1 MTTIEIRD
9 LRKRFG
15 EVQALD
21 GMSFTV
27 RDGEIYGFVG
37 SNGAGKSTTMRIA
50 LGVLAADSGE
60 VLLDGRPLDDD
71 TRRRIGYMP
80 EERGLYGKEKILD
93 QLVFLAKLHG
103 VDGASAKQRGT
114 ELLETLGLGE
124 RLNDKLDDLSLGN
137 QQRVQLAASL
147 IHDPDVLILDEPF
160 SGLDPVAVDVMSTM
174 LTDRAR
180 QGVPVIFSSHQLDLV
195 QRLCDRVGIVTRG
208 HMVAEGTVAELR
220 DQGPIRYRVGTT
232 ARGWLPEGVALV
244 PRLRGPRCPR
254 GPKRRRR
261 PTHPAIRH
269 GGRPRPRIHPGR
281 ARPGRAVQGGR
292 ALMTPQRAYSPM
304 HTITTTAAREV
315 QILLV
320 KKGVIATLAIMLLAV
335 VGLIGFGTWQKNKE
349 DTPEATS
356 VATVGVDTQLLS
368 GSGYEPRAAAD
379 RDEAVRMVRDGDVD
393 AALVADGDQWQVIS
407 DGTPSVSVMSGMES
421 LAESYTRS
429 ETLATLGISPED
441 YAAAS
446 RTIDVVPVDVD
457 DATGGE
463 DTEQHFA
470 RLLTTFA
477 ALMMVIFTVIT
488 FAAQVGSRVT
498 EEKSSR
504 VVELVLATV
513 RPLDFL
519 AGKLLGTL
527 ILGFIATALLLAVGG
542 VGLKVSGL
550 VDDVELDWSVF
561 PVLLLAWLLSMLF
574 FGALY
579 AAAGAMVQR
588 TEDLQSTQMPILV
601 LIMASAYIPAFGWMS
616 TSSTWMQVMS
626 WIPPFSI
633 FAAPLSYA
641 AGDFTALQLA
651 GSFGIATLATVLAVW
666 AAARI
671 YKRTILNNGS
681 VTKWSQVLRKA

>member
-1 MTTIEIRD
+1 
-9 LRKRFG
+9 
-15 EVQALD
+15 
-21 GMSFTV
+21 
-27 RDGEIYGFVG
+27 
-37 SNGAGKSTTMRIA
+37 
-50 LGVLAADSGE
+50 
-60 VLLDGRPLDDD
+60 
-71 TRRRIGYMP
+71 
-80 EERGLYGKEKILD
+80 
-93 QLVFLAKLHG
+93 
-103 VDGASAKQRGT
+103 
-114 ELLETLGLGE
+114 
-124 RLNDKLDDLSLGN
+124 
-137 QQRVQLAASL
+137 
-147 IHDPDVLILDEPF
+147 
-160 SGLDPVAVDVMSTM
+160 
-174 LTDRAR
+174 
-180 QGVPVIFSSHQLDLV
+180 
-195 QRLCDRVGIVTRG
+195 
-208 HMVAEGTVAELR
+208 
-220 DQGPIRYRVGTT
+220 
-232 ARGWLPEGVALV
+232 
-244 PRLRGPRCPR
+244 
-254 GPKRRRR
+254 
-261 PTHPAIRH
+261 
-269 GGRPRPRIHPGR
+269 
-281 ARPGRAVQGGR
+281 
-292 ALMTPQRAYSPM
+292 MTPQRTYSPM

-550 VDDVELDWSVF
+550 VDEVELDWSVF

>member
-1 MTTIEIRD
+1 MTT
-9 LRKRFG
+9 
-15 EVQALD
+15 
-21 GMSFTV
+21 
-27 RDGEIYGFVG
+27 
-37 SNGAGKSTTMRIA
+37 
-50 LGVLAADSGE
+50 
-60 VLLDGRPLDDD
+60 
-71 TRRRIGYMP
+71 
-80 EERGLYGKEKILD
+80 
-93 QLVFLAKLHG
+93 
-103 VDGASAKQRGT
+103 QRT
-114 ELLETLGLGE
+114 
-124 RLNDKLDDLSLGN
+124 
-137 QQRVQLAASL
+137 
-147 IHDPDVLILDEPF
+147 
-160 SGLDPVAVDVMSTM
+160 
-174 LTDRAR
+174 
-180 QGVPVIFSSHQLDLV
+180 
-195 QRLCDRVGIVTRG
+195 
-208 HMVAEGTVAELR
+208 
-220 DQGPIRYRVGTT
+220 
-232 ARGWLPEGVALV
+232 
-244 PRLRGPRCPR
+244 
-254 GPKRRRR
+254 
-261 PTHPAIRH
+261 
-269 GGRPRPRIHPGR
+269 
-281 ARPGRAVQGGR
+281 
-292 ALMTPQRAYSPM
+292 YSPM

-349 DTPEATS
+349 DTPEATA

-368 GSGYEPRAAAD
+368 GSGYEPRAASD
-379 RDEAVRMVRDGDVD
+379 RDEAMRMVRDGDVD

-429 ETLATLGISPED
+429 ETLTTLGVSLED

-633 FAAPLSYA
+633 FAAPP
-641 AGDFTALQLA
+641 
-651 GSFGIATLATVLAVW
+651 
-666 AAARI
+666 
-671 YKRTILNNGS
+671 
-681 VTKWSQVLRKA
+681 VLRRRGLHRPPTRRVVRHCGTGHGACGVGRRPHLQADDSQ

>member
-1 MTTIEIRD
+1 MTT
-9 LRKRFG
+9 
-15 EVQALD
+15 
-21 GMSFTV
+21 
-27 RDGEIYGFVG
+27 
-37 SNGAGKSTTMRIA
+37 
-50 LGVLAADSGE
+50 
-60 VLLDGRPLDDD
+60 
-71 TRRRIGYMP
+71 
-80 EERGLYGKEKILD
+80 
-93 QLVFLAKLHG
+93 
-103 VDGASAKQRGT
+103 
-114 ELLETLGLGE
+114 
-124 RLNDKLDDLSLGN
+124 
-137 QQRVQLAASL
+137 
-147 IHDPDVLILDEPF
+147 
-160 SGLDPVAVDVMSTM
+160 
-174 LTDRAR
+174 
-180 QGVPVIFSSHQLDLV
+180 
-195 QRLCDRVGIVTRG
+195 
-208 HMVAEGTVAELR
+208 
-220 DQGPIRYRVGTT
+220 
-232 ARGWLPEGVALV
+232 
-244 PRLRGPRCPR
+244 
-254 GPKRRRR
+254 
-261 PTHPAIRH
+261 
-269 GGRPRPRIHPGR
+269 
-281 ARPGRAVQGGR
+281 
-292 ALMTPQRAYSPM
+292 QRAYSPM

-320 KKGVIATLAIMLLAV
+320 KKGVIATLAILLLAV
-335 VGLIGFGTWQKNKE
+335 VGLIGVGTWQKNKE
-349 DTPEATS
+349 ESPEATS

-429 ETLATLGISPED
+429 ETLTTLGISPED

-470 RLLTTFA
+470 RLLTTFI

-651 GSFGIATLATVLAVW
+651 GSFAIAALATALAVW

-681 VTKWSQVLRKA
+681 VTKWSQLLRRA